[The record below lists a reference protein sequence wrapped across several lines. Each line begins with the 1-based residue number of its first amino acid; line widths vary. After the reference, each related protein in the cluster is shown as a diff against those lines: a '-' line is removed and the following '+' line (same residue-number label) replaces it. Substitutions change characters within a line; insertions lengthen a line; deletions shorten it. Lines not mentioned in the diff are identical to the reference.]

1 VKRHVALVGF
11 MAAGKSTI
19 GRRLAR
25 ELGCEFYDTDVLI
38 VRAHGAVAAIFAGEG
53 EATFRRYEREA
64 IAQVLSNGER
74 SVVALGGGALTTPEN
89 RALLAEHAHR
99 VFLKASP
106 EQIFAR
112 VQKNRKRRPLLGA
125 RPTLDR
131 IRELYD
137 ARLPDYAAVDHV
149 VEARRMSDREVL
161 DDILLWLREKK
172 IALGR

>member
-112 VQKNRKRRPLLGA
+112 VQKNRWGRGRRSIASGSSTTPVCPTTP
-125 RPTLDR
+125 RPTTSS
-131 IRELYD
+131 
-137 ARLPDYAAVDHV
+137 
-149 VEARRMSDREVL
+149 RR
-161 DDILLWLREKK
+161 
-172 IALGR
+172 GG

>member
-25 ELGCEFYDTDVLI
+25 ELGCEFYDTDALV
-38 VRAHGAVAAIFAGEG
+38 VRAHGTVATIFADEG
-53 EATFRRYEREA
+53 EAAFRRYEREA
-64 IAQVLSNGER
+64 IAQVLSNGEG
-74 SVVALGGGALTTPEN
+74 SVVALGGGALTSSAN
-89 RALLAEHAHR
+89 RALLAERAHR

-106 EQIFAR
+106 EQILAR
-112 VQKNRKRRPLLGA
+112 VQRNRKRRPLLGT

-131 IRELYD
+131 IRELYH
-137 ARLPDYAAVDHV
+137 ARLPDYAAADHV

-172 IALGR
+172 IAFQR